1 MLSVFSPVH
10 MVDENLQDTS
20 LLASKSERFVSKR
33 ATFRMFLALDFISS
47 NDELTSSR
55 RWVTLQHT

>member
-33 ATFRMFLALDFISS
+33 ECSSPWILFRRTMNWQVVDGEWL
-47 NDELTSSR
+47 
-55 RWVTLQHT
+55 